1 MTVYFPDR
9 TVDEVPA
16 IDACCRLE
24 AQGAA
29 VVGLNCSRGP
39 KNILP
44 LIKKVKEACQVNIV
58 FSRFFRSFTIVLF

>member
-1 MTVYFPDR
+1 MAVYFPDR

-16 IDACCRLE
+16 IQACRKLE

-39 KNILP
+39 RTILP
-44 LIKKVKEACQVNIV
+44 LIKKLKEACRV
-58 FSRFFRSFTIVLF
+58 IVLMGNLVPLSCV